1 MNDTRDRILQIS
13 LDHFIEQG
21 YENVSLREI
30 AEHVGVT
37 KAALYYYFASKEEIL
52 RTLIQPFL
60 GLEDRLRGMLDREP
74 TRESWAEEL
83 AAFIKW
89 ILPQRKIFELV
100 ESNHT
105 ALQSLARDHE
115 DSDLHGVMHDRLG
128 AMLSDESLP
137 LTDRVRMAGSLGVV
151 VGVLAVAPSSAFA
164 RVPTEDLEPLLI
176 ELVKGVLQL
185 S

>member
-13 LDHFIEQG
+13 LDLFIEQG

-30 AEHVGVT
+30 AEQVGVT
-37 KAALYYYFASKEEIL
+37 KAALYYHFASKEEIL

-60 GLEDRLRGMLDREP
+60 GLQERLRGMVDREP
-74 TRESWAEEL
+74 TREAWAEEL

-89 ILPQRKIFELV
+89 ILPQRRLFELV
-100 ESNHT
+100 ESNHS
-105 ALQSLARDHE
+105 ALHSLRRDAE
-115 DSDLHGVMHDRLG
+115 DADLHGAIHDRLG

-137 LTDRVRMAGSLGVV
+137 LSDRVRMAGSLGVI
-151 VGVLAVAPSSAFA
+151 VGVLAFPPSNAFA
-164 RVPTEDLEPLLI
+164 RVPTEDLEPLLLDI
-176 ELVKGVLQL
+176 VRDVLHL